1 MKIFPSFW
9 GHPPHSQDDPG
20 WDVDEKTFPF
30 FGVPHSIPRMIQTGM
45 GMKRPPKFTED
56 WRIPQLFP
64 SKYLGCSQ
72 TQESSYPLLLF
83 KSPAQFFQ
91 FPNFFFSIF
100 PIIFPFFP
108 NSQPSGA
115 PKFSIRSCSRQ
126 GGKKPPW
133 KWGENGELPLN
144 PQEKRDPRH
153 SVIPKFRYPGI
164 ISPLPPL

>member
-72 TQESSYPLLLF
+72 TQESSYPVLLF
-83 KSPAQFFQ
+83 KSPARFFQ
-91 FPNFFFSIF
+91 FPNFFFQFSQLFFHFF
-100 PIIFPFFP
+100 PIP
-108 NSQPSGA
+108 NHLVL
-115 PKFSIRSCSRQ
+115 PKFPSDLVRDKEE
-126 GGKKPPW
+126 KKTP
-133 KWGENGELPLN
+133 GNGVKTGNCHLILR
-144 PQEKRDPRH
+144 K
-153 SVIPKFRYPGI
+153 SGIPAIP
-164 ISPLPPL
+164 